1 MDEELYDVFVKFR
14 IHAKNE
20 DEAIK
25 KALDCLK
32 SDADYEM
39 ADIIGV
45 E

>member
-1 MDEELYDVFVKFR
+1 MLYKVHMVIKVF
-14 IHAKNE
+14 AENE
-20 DEAIK
+20 GEAIK